1 MQYVTLHYPVLTAWT
16 ELRSLMV
23 PERGLGYSGLLSWG
37 QEACTLWQSLPAMS
51 LLQLHFSH
59 LWNKMGA
66 IGHCH
71 PPPKS
76 P

>member
-1 MQYVTLHYPVLTAWT
+1 
-16 ELRSLMV
+16 MV
-23 PERGLGYSGLLSWG
+23 PERGLGCSGLLSWG